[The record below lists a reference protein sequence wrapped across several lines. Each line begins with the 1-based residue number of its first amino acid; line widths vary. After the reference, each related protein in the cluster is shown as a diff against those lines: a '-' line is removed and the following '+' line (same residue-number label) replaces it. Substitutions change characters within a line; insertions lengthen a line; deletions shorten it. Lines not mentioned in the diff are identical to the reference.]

1 MRIGVDA
8 RLYGLEH
15 TGIGRYVQRLVVE
28 LLKKD
33 KKNHYVLF
41 VRPKYAHEFDLYNN
55 VSIRVVSTPIYGF
68 LEQILLPVIYKSE
81 KLDLLHV
88 PHFNAP
94 ILYPGKIIVTIH
106 DLIKHYSKGKETTTR
121 HSFLYT
127 VKRIGY
133 LFLVSTI
140 IHKATRIIVPSKF
153 VKSDII
159 KNFHINEDKI
169 SVTYESVD
177 AQIKTVVLSDAEKK
191 QILKK
196 YNLTPP
202 FIAYTGSLYPH
213 KNVDLLIDAV
223 IDHNR
228 TREVDLNLA
237 IICARNVFYERMNQK
252 IISKKAYDFI
262 KLLGFLPDEE
272 VSKLYSLALCLVHPS
287 KMEGF
292 GLTGLE
298 AMKVGL
304 PVISSSASCLPEVY
318 GAAALFFDPDSKTSL
333 MDKLSLVIGDRSLR
347 EKLIALGLLQVKKY
361 SWARMARETLNV
373 YQEAFTG

>member
-33 KKNHYVLF
+33 KKNHYILF
-41 VRPKYAHEFDLYNN
+41 VRPKYAHEFDSYEN
-55 VSIRVVSTPIYGF
+55 VSIRVVNTPIYGF
-68 LEQILLPVIYKSE
+68 LEQILLPVIYMFE
-81 KLDLLHV
+81 KLDLLHI

-94 ILYPGKIIVTIH
+94 ILYPGKIVVTIH

-121 HSFLYT
+121 QGFLYT
-127 VKRIGY
+127 IKRIGY
-133 LFLVSTI
+133 LFLVSAI
-140 IHKATRIIVPSKF
+140 IRKATKIIVPSKF
-153 VKSDII
+153 VKGDLIR
-159 KNFHINEDKI
+159 NFNINEDKI
-169 SVTYESVD
+169 TVTYESVD
-177 AQIKTVVLSDAEKK
+177 AQIKIAKLSDTEKK
-191 QILKK
+191 QVLKK
-196 YNLTPP
+196 YGLAKP

-252 IISKKAYDFI
+252 IISKQASGFI

-318 GAAALFFDPDSKTSL
+318 GDAALFFDPDSKASL
-333 MDKLSLVIGDRSLR
+333 METLSLIIGDRSLR
-347 EKLIALGLLQVKKY
+347 EKLVSLGLLQVKKY
-361 SWARMARETLNV
+361 SWARMAKETLKV
-373 YQEAFTG
+373 YQEASTG